1 MKDLDDKIISLFE
14 ERSEE
19 ALLLMSERYGRLG
32 LSIAKN
38 ILASR
43 EDAEECVSD
52 ALGVLWNKIPP
63 EKPSPIL
70 PYFLRIVRNISL
82 NRRRAENAA
91 KRSAGENLLIDEL
104 SDIIAFDDREE
115 ESADIR
121 AALDG
126 FLASL
131 NHTDR
136 VLFMRRY
143 WFEDEVSVIAEML
156 GISENHARVKL
167 TRLKAKL
174 KKSLEKE
181 GIDV

>member
-1 MKDLDDKIISLFE
+1 MKDFESEIIALFDA
-14 ERSEE
+14 RSEE
-19 ALLLMSERYGRLG
+19 ALALVAERYGKLG
-32 LSIAKN
+32 LGIAKN
-38 ILASR
+38 ILSSR

-52 ALGVLWNKIPP
+52 ALGVLWNRIPP
-63 EKPSPIL
+63 EKPHPLL

-91 KRSAGENLLIDEL
+91 KRSAGEKLPLD
-104 SDIIAFDDREE
+104 DFADVIAFDDGEE
-115 ESADIR
+115 EAAEIR

-131 NHTDR
+131 KKEDR

-143 WFEDEVSVIAEML
+143 WFEDEVSAAAKML
-156 GISENHARVKL
+156 GISENYARVKL

-174 KKSLEKE
+174 KKYLEKE